1 MHFLYGYKPVAS
13 ILAQVHTT
21 RPLSNEK
28 PVAMKLNVICYA
40 LLGLAL
46 VASLFSLHPV
56 WMWLLLANLLTFLT
70 YGGDKLA
77 ARKGWRR
84 VPEATLLLFGA
95 LGGWLGALAAQQL
108 FRHKTQKQPFKTWF
122 ILSVALNLAVV
133 LGLWYWVYGRWIF

>member
-1 MHFLYGYKPVAS
+1 MHILYGYKSVAS

-21 RPLSNEK
+21 RPLSHEK
-28 PVAMKLNVICYA
+28 PDAMKLNVICYA

-46 VASLFSLHPV
+46 VASLFSPHPV
-56 WMWLLLANLLTFLT
+56 WMWLLLANLLTFLI

-95 LGGWLGALAAQQL
+95 LGGWLRAAGAAAVSPQN
-108 FRHKTQKQPFKTWF
+108 PE
-122 ILSVALNLAVV
+122 AAV
-133 LGLWYWVYGRWIF
+133 

>member
-1 MHFLYGYKPVAS
+1 MHFLYGYKSVAS

-21 RPLSNEK
+21 RPLPNEK
-28 PVAMKLNVICYA
+28 PDVMKLNVICYA

-56 WMWLLLANLLTFLT
+56 WMWLLLVNLLTFLI

-122 ILSVALNLAVV
+122 ILSVALNLVAV

>member
-56 WMWLLLANLLTFLT
+56 WMWLLLANLLTFLI

>member
-56 WMWLLLANLLTFLT
+56 WMWLLLANLLTFLI

-122 ILSVALNLAVV
+122 ILSVALNLAAV

>member
-13 ILAQVHTT
+13 ILVQVHTT
-21 RPLSNEK
+21 RPLPNEK
-28 PVAMKLNVICYA
+28 PDVMKLNVICYA
-40 LLGLAL
+40 LLGLVL

-56 WMWLLLANLLTFLT
+56 WMWLLLANLLTFLI

-122 ILSVALNLAVV
+122 ILSVALNLVAV

>member
-13 ILAQVHTT
+13 IVAQVRTT

-28 PVAMKLNVICYA
+28 PDAMKLNVICYA

-56 WMWLLLANLLTFLT
+56 WMWLLLANLLTFLI

-122 ILSVALNLAVV
+122 ILSVALNLVAV

>member
-40 LLGLAL
+40 LLGLVL

-56 WMWLLLANLLTFLT
+56 WMWLLLANLLTFLI

-122 ILSVALNLAVV
+122 ILSVALNLAAV

>member
-1 MHFLYGYKPVAS
+1 MHFLYGYKSVAS
-13 ILAQVHTT
+13 ILTQVHTT

-56 WMWLLLANLLTFLT
+56 WMWLLLANLLTFLI

-95 LGGWLGALAAQQL
+95 LGGWLGALAAQQM

-122 ILSVALNLAVV
+122 ILSVALNLVAV

>member
-21 RPLSNEK
+21 RPLPNEK
-28 PVAMKLNVICYA
+28 PDVMKLNVICYA

-56 WMWLLLANLLTFLT
+56 WMWLLLANLLTFLI

-95 LGGWLGALAAQQL
+95 LGGWLGALAAQQM

-122 ILSVALNLAVV
+122 ILSVALNLVAV

>member
-56 WMWLLLANLLTFLT
+56 WMWLLLANLLTFLI

-133 LGLWYWVYGRWIF
+133 MGLWYWVYGRWIF

>member
-1 MHFLYGYKPVAS
+1 MGISRL
-13 ILAQVHTT
+13 HTSRREFT
-21 RPLSNEK
+21 LRAPFPNEK
-28 PVAMKLNVICYA
+28 PDAMKLNVICYA

-56 WMWLLLANLLTFLT
+56 WMWLLLANLLTFLI

-122 ILSVALNLAVV
+122 ILSVALNLVAV

>member
-21 RPLSNEK
+21 RPLPNEK
-28 PVAMKLNVICYA
+28 PDVMKLNVICYA

-46 VASLFSLHPV
+46 IASLFSLHPV
-56 WMWLLLANLLTFLT
+56 WMWLLLANLLTFLI

-77 ARKGWRR
+77 ARKGWWR
-84 VPEATLLLFGA
+84 VPEVTLLLFGA

-122 ILSVALNLAVV
+122 ILSVALNLVAV

>member
-1 MHFLYGYKPVAS
+1 
-13 ILAQVHTT
+13 
-21 RPLSNEK
+21 
-28 PVAMKLNVICYA
+28 MKLNVICYA

-56 WMWLLLANLLTFLT
+56 WMWLLLANLLTFLI

-77 ARKGWRR
+77 ARKGWWR

-108 FRHKTQKQPFKTWF
+108 FRHKTQKQPFKTWS
-122 ILSVALNLAVV
+122 ILSVALNLVAV

>member
-40 LLGLAL
+40 LLCLAL

-56 WMWLLLANLLTFLT
+56 WMWLLLANLLTFLI

-122 ILSVALNLAVV
+122 ILSVALNLVAV

>member
-13 ILAQVHTT
+13 IVAQVHTT
-21 RPLSNEK
+21 RPLSNKK
-28 PVAMKLNVICYA
+28 PDAMKLNVICYA

-56 WMWLLLANLLTFLT
+56 WMWLLLANLLTFLI

-122 ILSVALNLAVV
+122 ILSVALNLVAV

>member
-56 WMWLLLANLLTFLT
+56 WMWLLLANLLTFLI

-108 FRHKTQKQPFKTWF
+108 FRHKTQKQPFKIWF
-122 ILSVALNLAVV
+122 ILSVALNLVAV

>member
-1 MHFLYGYKPVAS
+1 MHFLYGYKPVAYV
-13 ILAQVHTT
+13 AVRVHTT
-21 RPLSNEK
+21 RPLPNER
-28 PVAMKLNVICYA
+28 PDVMKLNVICYA
-40 LLGLAL
+40 LLGVAL
-46 VASLFSLHPV
+46 LASLFSLHPV
-56 WMWLLLANLLTFLT
+56 WMWSLLANLLTFLI

-122 ILSVALNLAVV
+122 ILSVALNLVAV
-133 LGLWYWVYGRWIF
+133 LGLWYWAYGRWIF

>member
-13 ILAQVHTT
+13 AAAQVHTT
-21 RPLSNEK
+21 RPLSHEK
-28 PVAMKLNVICYA
+28 PNAMKLNVICYA

-46 VASLFSLHPV
+46 IASLFSPHPV
-56 WMWLLLANLLTFLT
+56 WMGLLLANLLTFLI

-84 VPEATLLLFGA
+84 VPETTLLLFGA
-95 LGGWLGALAAQQL
+95 LGGWLGALLAQQL

-122 ILSVALNLAVV
+122 ILSVALNLAAV

>member
-1 MHFLYGYKPVAS
+1 MHFLYGYKPVAYV
-13 ILAQVHTT
+13 ATRVHTT
-21 RPLSNEK
+21 RPLPNEK
-28 PVAMKLNVICYA
+28 PDVMKLNVICYA

-46 VASLFSLHPV
+46 IASLFSLHPV
-56 WMWLLLANLLTFLT
+56 WMWLLLANLLTFLI

-122 ILSVALNLAVV
+122 ILSVALNLMAV
-133 LGLWYWVYGRWIF
+133 LGLWYWVCGRWIF

>member
-13 ILAQVHTT
+13 AVAQVHTT

-28 PVAMKLNVICYA
+28 PDAMKLNVICYA

-46 VASLFSLHPV
+46 IASLFSPHPV
-56 WMWLLLANLLTFLT
+56 WMWLLSANLLTFLI

-77 ARKGWRR
+77 ARKGGRR

-122 ILSVALNLAVV
+122 ILSVALNLAAV

>member
-1 MHFLYGYKPVAS
+1 MHFLYGYKSVAS
-13 ILAQVHTT
+13 ILTQVHTT

-56 WMWLLLANLLTFLT
+56 WMWLLLANLLTFLI

>member
-28 PVAMKLNVICYA
+28 PVVMKLNVICYA

-56 WMWLLLANLLTFLT
+56 WMWLLLANLLTFLI

-122 ILSVALNLAVV
+122 ILSVALNLAAV

>member
-46 VASLFSLHPV
+46 VASLFSLYPV
-56 WMWLLLANLLTFLT
+56 WMWLLLANLLTFLI

>member
-21 RPLSNEK
+21 RPLSNET

-56 WMWLLLANLLTFLT
+56 WMWLLLANLLTFLI

>member
-13 ILAQVHTT
+13 IVAQVHTT
-21 RPLSNEK
+21 RPLSNEN
-28 PVAMKLNVICYA
+28 PDAMKLNVICYA

-56 WMWLLLANLLTFLT
+56 WMWLLLANLLTFLI

-122 ILSVALNLAVV
+122 ILSVALNLVAV

>member
-13 ILAQVHTT
+13 IVAQVHTT

-28 PVAMKLNVICYA
+28 PDAMKLNVICYA

-56 WMWLLLANLLTFLT
+56 WMWLLLANLLTFLI

-77 ARKGWRR
+77 ARKGGRR

-122 ILSVALNLAVV
+122 ILSVALNLVAV

>member
-1 MHFLYGYKPVAS
+1 
-13 ILAQVHTT
+13 
-21 RPLSNEK
+21 
-28 PVAMKLNVICYA
+28 MKLNVICYA

-56 WMWLLLANLLTFLT
+56 WMWLLLANLLTFLI

-95 LGGWLGALAAQQL
+95 LGGWLSALAAQ
-108 FRHKTQKQPFKTWF
+108 
-122 ILSVALNLAVV
+122 
-133 LGLWYWVYGRWIF
+133 